1 MSNHINLIN
10 LVESFQE
17 VFNRHDVDEI
27 LTMFSK
33 DAEFEIV
40 GQSKLTGKQQIRN
53 IFDYDV
59 GVNTELKFINC
70 KSEGNS
76 VHCQILEQNDR
87 LDAIGISE
95 LEYASCTF
103 VFKDGLIQ
111 SFTAKI
117 PAESMRYIM
126 EKWQNF
132 MPWITKNYPD
142 EYSRMF
148 TSEGRFIYNRENG
161 RDVVPLLREWRIS
174 QAKYKNSG
182 F

>member
-1 MSNHINLIN
+1 MSDNLVNI
-10 LVESFQE
+10 VESFKE
-17 VFNRHDVDEI
+17 VVNCHNVDEI
-27 LTMFSK
+27 LTMFRE
-33 DAEFEIV
+33 DAEFELV
-40 GQSKLTGKQQIRN
+40 GQSKLKGKQEIRN

-70 KSEGNS
+70 KSEAGS
-76 VHCQILEQNDR
+76 VYCQILEKNDR

-111 SFTAKI
+111 SFTATI
-117 PAESMRYIM
+117 PYESMQYIM
-126 EKWQNF
+126 EKWQKF
-132 MPWITKNYPD
+132 IPWITKNYPD

-161 RDVVPLLREWRIS
+161 RDVVPLLREWSVS
-174 QAKYKNSG
+174 QTK
-182 F
+182 